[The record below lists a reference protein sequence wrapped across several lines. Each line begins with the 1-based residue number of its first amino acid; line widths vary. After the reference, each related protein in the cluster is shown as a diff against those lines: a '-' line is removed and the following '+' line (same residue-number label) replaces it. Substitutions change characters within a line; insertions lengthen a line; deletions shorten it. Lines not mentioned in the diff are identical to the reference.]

1 MALSIRDY
9 PIIKAAKAAQHQG
22 DVRYN
27 TSRCMQ
33 CSCMS
38 LVSDTWALFTSPA
51 IWDKFDLDSILRK
64 RDHLFEVIGKF
75 RYLRVEDQQKEVL
88 VQNSSINGVSRKQ
101 GWGNCSWGILDIY
114 LRNCKWCSAN

>member
-9 PIIKAAKAAQHQG
+9 TIIKAAKAAQHQG

-75 RYLRVEDQQKEVL
+75 RYLRVKDQQKEVL

-101 GWGNCSWGILDIY
+101 GWGNYSWGILDIY

>member
-9 PIIKAAKAAQHQG
+9 SIIKAVKAAQHPG
-22 DVRYN
+22 DVRYG
-27 TSRCMQ
+27 TSRGMQ

-38 LVSDTWALFTSPA
+38 LMSVTWTLFRSPA

-64 RDHLFEVIGKF
+64 WDHLFEDIGKF
-75 RYLRVEDQQKEVL
+75 RYLRVEDLQQEVL

-101 GWGNCSWGILDIY
+101 GWGNYSWGILDIY